1 MKLSDHVALLN
12 LLDTID
18 ISAERVE
25 AIRALAAVL
34 QSITGYSL
42 QVEDYSQR
50 LQDNFLSIR
59 SGIDQFT
66 ETVNALRDHVTAMIT
81 QAESAYL
88 QNSIRIY
95 QSEMIYERPD
105 YILNRRLTAQG
116 DDHAY
121 ISSRLKS
128 LGDWQYPGLCI
139 RPGLEDFVKI
149 MVPLDPLYIVD
160 QEYTLLEPAVQN
172 FGPQYQRRLRQ
183 YTVNDYRS
191 DPILKELP
199 DNQFGVIFA
208 YNFFNYKPL
217 MVIERY
223 LKELYAKLRP
233 GGTVIMTYNNC
244 DWAHAVG
251 LAERNFMMYTPLRL
265 LQPIIEQIGY
275 TNISNRH
282 CDGDFDL
289 LELSKPGE
297 LSTIRGGQ
305 CLAKIFAD
313 S

>member
-1 MKLSDHVALLN
+1 MKLSEHVALLN

-42 QVEDYSQR
+42 QVGDYSQR

-81 QAESAYL
+81 QAESVYL

-116 DDHAY
+116 DDLAY
-121 ISSRLKS
+121 ISGRLKL
-128 LGDWQYPGLCI
+128 LGDWQYPGMCI

-160 QEYTLLEPAVQN
+160 QEYTLLEPAVQH

-183 YTVNDYRS
+183 YTFNDYRS
-191 DPILKELP
+191 DPILRELP

-223 LKELYAKLRP
+223 LKEMYAKLRP

-265 LQPIIEQIGY
+265 LQPVIEQIGY

>member
-25 AIRALAAVL
+25 AIRSLAAVL
-34 QSITGYSL
+34 QQITGYSL
-42 QVEDYSQR
+42 QVGDYSQR

-66 ETVNALRDHVTAMIT
+66 ETVNALRDHVTTMIA
-81 QAESAYL
+81 QADSTYL

-95 QSEMIYERPD
+95 QSEMIHERPD

-116 DDHAY
+116 DDLAY
-121 ISSRLKS
+121 ISGRLKL
-128 LGDWQYPGLCI
+128 LGDWRYPGMCI

-183 YTVNDYRS
+183 YTINDYRS

-223 LKELYAKLRP
+223 LSEMYRKLRP
-233 GGTVIMTYNNC
+233 GGTVIMTFNNC
-244 DWAHAVG
+244 DRAHAVG

-265 LQPIIEQIGY
+265 LRPIIEQIGY
-275 TNISNRH
+275 TNISNRQ

-289 LELSKPGE
+289 LELVKPGE
-297 LSTIRGGQ
+297 LSSIRGGQ

>member
-18 ISAERVE
+18 VSAERVE
-25 AIRALAAVL
+25 AIRSLAATL
-34 QSITGYSL
+34 QSITGYAL
-42 QVEDYSQR
+42 QVGDYSQR

-66 ETVNALRDHVTAMIT
+66 ETVNELHEHVSTEIVRS
-81 QAESAYL
+81 ESEYI
-88 QNSIRIY
+88 QTSIRIY
-95 QSEMIYERPD
+95 QSEMIHERPD
-105 YILNRRLTAQG
+105 YILNRRLAVQG
-116 DDHAY
+116 DDLAY
-121 ISSRLKS
+121 ISSRLKL
-128 LGDWQYPGLCI
+128 LGDWRYPGMCI

-149 MVPLDPLYIVD
+149 MVPLDPLYVVD
-160 QEYTLLEPAVQN
+160 QEFTLLEPAVQN

-183 YTVNDYRS
+183 YTINDYRS

-223 LKELYAKLRP
+223 LSEMYAKLRP
-233 GGTVIMTYNNC
+233 GGTVIMTFNNC
-244 DWAHAVG
+244 DRAHAVG

-265 LQPIIEQIGY
+265 LRPIIDRIGY
-275 TNISNRH
+275 VNVSNRQ

-289 LELSKPGE
+289 LELVKPGE
-297 LSTIRGGQ
+297 LSSIRGGQ